1 MFHDLFYFPI
11 YGFSWRKPLWEIR
24 KRKSRDFGCFTKDIV
39 VKTGVQPDKI
49 ERHVRWAEKFANS
62 TEGKSLRLRDRQE
75 VEIFLAD
82 LRAKGSPGQVG
93 QKA

>member
-1 MFHDLFYFPI
+1 MVI
-11 YGFSWRKPLWEIR
+11 KA
-24 KRKSRDFGCFTKDIV
+24 
-39 VKTGVQPDKI
+39 GVQPDKI

-62 TEGKSLRLRDRQE
+62 TEGMSLRLRDRQE

-82 LRAKGSPGQVG
+82 LRSKGSPGQMG